1 MKRILVAIL
10 FSPLLL
16 VGQKVYLIGDA
27 GELDTGRKTFELFTE
42 QSQNATAEDVLI
54 FLGDNLYPKGLPNKE
69 HADRAEMEEKLVA
82 QLDLMKNF
90 KGKSYMIPG
99 NHDWAQGR
107 NYGWQQALNMENFV
121 REYLQRED
129 AFLPAGACPGP
140 VEVELNEN
148 AVLIIVNTQ
157 YFLHGWDKP
166 KEDGACHN
174 KSTAEALTDLR
185 TVIERHKNKH
195 IVFAGHHPVYTY
207 GEHNGNFPLKDHI
220 FPLAKLNK
228 NLMIPLPIVGSIHP
242 LFRKGIGNIQDN
254 THPKYK
260 AIMKAMVDAMS
271 QTEDVIYVSGHDHT
285 LQFIQKDGHHYVVSG
300 SGSKATHLKKGKSAF
315 GKSERGFSVV
325 DLQENGQ
332 ASVQF
337 FGTEGGLLYETE
349 LYKKEFKDEQQL
361 VSNVSFRDSTV
372 TVIASERYKS
382 GKGKRRWLGDNYRE
396 VWETPVTV
404 DVIDLGSEKGGL
416 KVLKKGGG
424 MQTKSLRLE
433 ADDGRQYVLR
443 SIEKYP
449 ENAMPTALRK
459 TFAQG
464 IVEDQIS
471 SSHPYGAFIIP
482 TLADAAQVYHTNP
495 KPVWIPDDP
504 KLGQFRQI
512 FAGTL
517 AVYEERPNK
526 EAAGEPFFGSG
537 KTVRGTFDVI
547 EKLKKD
553 NDNTV
558 DQNFV
563 VRNRLFDMWLGDW
576 DRHDDQWRWVE
587 IEKDG
592 KGNLYRPIPRDRDQ
606 VFFIN
611 DGIIPGIASRKWAI
625 PKIEGFDESVRWAPG
640 ISQNARFFDR
650 SFMSE
655 PDWNDW
661 EEQIKFL
668 QENLTDEV
676 ITEAVSEWPDEIQA
690 LTSERVSTGLK
701 ARRSDMNRYAR
712 EHYLYLSKEVEVVGS
727 DKHEY
732 FLIERKNEIETMVT
746 VHKRKKD
753 GEIEDVIYQRL
764 FKSDETK
771 EVRLYGL
778 DGEDVFEFKGVPK
791 SKTKVRIVGGTDKD
805 RIIGGEN
812 RLKNVLVYDRKKS
825 TEFEGNSKGI
835 SRLST
840 DPAIN
845 NYDRKAFK
853 YDILMPIANVQFTPD
868 DGIFLGA
875 GFIYTRHKWRKLPFA
890 SKHTFLGNYSVS
902 TESFNFKY
910 TGSFTDV
917 LWKWSLNPTIVI
929 QRPFFVNNFFGI
941 GNETRFLKNQ
951 FVSPDDDDIDYYRV
965 KMDRIEADFDLVTK
979 LGGKGQFYMGAGYR
993 SIEVQETRNRF
1004 ISDVGLEDEDFD
1016 RNSFAKLRTGI
1027 SVDTRD
1033 SQILPQRGITAG
1045 ANIEYFH
1052 AIEDFSKGFTRLSAE
1067 WAFYF
1072 SARLPSRLV
1081 IGNRIG
1087 TAHNIGDTEF
1097 FNANTLGGLSNLR
1110 GYRRTRFYGDTFLY
1124 HNFDLRLKL
1133 FSFRSYIFPGQFGIL
1148 GFHDVGRVWVDGENS
1163 DKWHTGKGGGIWVS
1177 PLNSAVLSL
1186 NYGIGEDEN
1195 LIVLNLGF
1203 FF

>member
-1 MKRILVAIL
+1 MRKLLVIIL
-10 FSPLLL
+10 FIPLI
-16 VGQKVYLIGDA
+16 GQGQTVYLIGDA
-27 GELDTGRKTFELFTE
+27 GEPASGQETFELFTE
-42 QSQNATAEDVLI
+42 KAANATEQDVLL
-54 FLGDNLYPKGLPNKE
+54 FLGDNLYPKGLPNRE
-69 HADRAEMEEKLVA
+69 HPERAEMEGKLIP

-99 NHDWAQGR
+99 NHDWAKGK
-107 NYGWQQALNMENFV
+107 NYGWQRAVNMENFV
-121 REYLQRED
+121 NEYLERED
-129 AFLPAGACPGP
+129 AFVPAGACPGP
-140 VEVELNEN
+140 VEIEISSSLMLI
-148 AVLIIVNTQ
+148 VLNTQ

-166 KEDGACHN
+166 REDGICEY
-174 KSTAEALTDLR
+174 KSTAEALNELR
-185 TVIERHKNKH
+185 SVVERNKEKH
-195 IVFAGHHPVYTY
+195 IILAAHHPAYTY

-220 FPLAKLNK
+220 FPFTALNK
-228 NLMIPLPIVGSIHP
+228 SLMIPLPILGSIHP
-242 LFRKGIGNIQDN
+242 LFRKGFGNIQDN

-260 AIMKAMVDAMS
+260 AIMKAIVSAMDAS
-271 QTEDVIYVSGHDHT
+271 ENVVFASGHEHS
-285 LQFIQKDGHHYVVSG
+285 LQLIQKGKHHFVVSG
-300 SGSKATHLKKGKSAF
+300 SGAKTTHLKEGKSTF
-315 GKSERGFSVV
+315 GKSERGFVA
-325 DLQENGQ
+325 LEYQRGQ
-332 ASVQF
+332 ASIKYW
-337 FGTEGGLLYETE
+337 GTEGGLLHESNLYTKE
-349 LYKKEFKDEQQL
+349 LKSEEIATQ
-361 VSNVSFRDSTV
+361 NISFTDSTIS
-372 TVIASERYKS
+372 VIASERYKA
-382 GKGKRRWLGDNYRE
+382 GKGKRKWLGENYRQ
-396 VWETPVTV
+396 VWETPVEV
-404 DVIDLGSEKGGL
+404 DVIDLGTERGGL
-416 KVLKKGGG
+416 RVLKKGGG

-433 ADDGRQYVLR
+433 ADNGRQYVLR

-449 ENAMPTALRK
+449 ENAMPVALRK

-471 SSHPYGAFIIP
+471 SSHPYGAFIVP
-482 TLADAAQVYHTNP
+482 TLAEAAQIYHTNP

-504 KLGQFRQI
+504 RLGQFQSI

-587 IEKDG
+587 IEKEG

-655 PDWNDW
+655 PDWQDW

-668 QENLTDEV
+668 QSNLTDD
-676 ITEAVSEWPDEIQA
+676 IIAEAISGWPDDIQN
-690 LTSERVSTGLK
+690 LTAEKVSTGLK
-701 ARRSDMNRYAR
+701 ARRADMNRFAR
-712 EHYLYLSKEVEVVGS
+712 ELYLYLAKEVEVVGT

-732 FLIERKNEIETMVT
+732 FLIERRNESETMVT
-746 VHKRKKD
+746 VRKRKKD
-753 GEIEDVIYQRL
+753 GEIEGIIYQRL
-764 FKSDETK
+764 FKDNETK
-771 EVRLYGL
+771 EIRLYGL
-778 DGEDVFEFKGVPK
+778 DGEDVFEIKGDFK
-791 SKTKVRIVGGTDKD
+791 SKTKIRIIGGTDKD
-805 RIIGGEN
+805 RIIGGQN

-835 SRLST
+835 SRLSA

-868 DGIFLGA
+868 DGVFFGA
-875 GFIYTRHKWRKLPFA
+875 GFIYTKHAWRKIPYA
-890 SKHTFLGNYSVS
+890 SKHTFLGNFSAD
-902 TESFNFKY
+902 TEAFNFKY
-910 TGSFTDV
+910 SGSFTDV
-917 LWKWSLNPTIVI
+917 IWKWSFNPTVVV
-929 QRPFFVNNFFGI
+929 QRPFFVNNFFGV
-941 GNETRFLKNQ
+941 GNQTKFLKDQ
-951 FVSPDDDDIDYYRV
+951 FVRPDDDDIDYYRV
-965 KMDRIEADFDLVTK
+965 KMDRVEADLDLVTK
-979 LGGKGQFYMGAGYR
+979 IGGKGQFYAGVGYR
-993 SIEVQETRNRF
+993 RIEVEETPNRF
-1004 ISDVGLEDEDFD
+1004 ISDVGLDREDFD
-1016 RNSFAKLRTGI
+1016 RNSFVKLRTGI
-1027 SVDTRD
+1027 SVDARD
-1033 SQILPQRGITAG
+1033 SRILPQRGTTARFD
-1045 ANIEYFH
+1045 IEYFE
-1052 AIEDFSKGFTRLSAE
+1052 ATESFSKSFTRVSAE

-1072 SARLPSRLV
+1072 SARLPSKLV
-1081 IGNRIG
+1081 IGNRVG
-1087 TAHNIGDTEF
+1087 VAHNIGDTEF

-1110 GYRRTRFYGDTFLY
+1110 GYRRTRFYGDSFFY

-1148 GFHDVGRVWVDGENS
+1148 GFHDVGRVWVEGETSNN
-1163 DKWHTGKGGGIWVS
+1163 WHTGKGGGIWIS